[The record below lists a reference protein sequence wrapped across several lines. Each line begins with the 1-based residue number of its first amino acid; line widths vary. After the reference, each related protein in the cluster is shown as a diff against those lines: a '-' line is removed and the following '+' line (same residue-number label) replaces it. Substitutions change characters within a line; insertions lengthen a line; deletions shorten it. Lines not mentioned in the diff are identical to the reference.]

1 VFTDKSLA
9 SQRRYVFHA
18 VAMAFSDARMEC
30 VAQNGDL
37 PSIDNAA
44 ELEDIISNVTA
55 GAAASAGNSTAGLDY
70 Y

>member
-1 VFTDKSLA
+1 
-9 SQRRYVFHA
+9 
-18 VAMAFSDARMEC
+18 MAFSDARMEC